1 MLADRIRCDGQ
12 RQHLEQWLKRGDR
25 TRATVA
31 PHTTKSHKDQ
41 TNTNTLTRCRSLE
54 MLDNNGFVESMKC
67 TTPGMSRSFDLL
79 DSHQVIVHRDAHNDS
94 DHGHDD
100 SDRNHS
106 YLMDSDKEWQYHG
119 SSKPASSEKD
129 KISSVSGDKQG
140 LSSSEKDR
148 NSLEGKS
155 DSELSKRIKY
165 MERQKSYSVAA
176 RLEELLCKTNEIIE
190 MERTARRKSNEAFS
204 MLTPEKEKASRRP
217 SKPSGSSELRVSSS
231 SRSSGAGLS
240 GSGGYESSLVNKF
253 RQSSLMCNPEFDD
266 NDHADNSSFTIAQ
279 EMEKI
284 TSSLLGREDPQHHQ
298 GISDNGPVSPEI
310 AKEYSSKKEQKSAR
324 EQEQELSSVL
334 SEGSHR
340 SYGMPDYPSRNRN
353 GSYNGE
359 ISIARP
365 DLNGYM
371 SSSSKSGNSPGML
384 SRNSEI
390 MSSGSAGRES
400 SAEATHS
407 VNVLSSF
414 GGFYQNSSFDDE
426 MSLSGNT
433 LKVDGA
439 RKSIYQHDASTTLD
453 VDDRCELSEM
463 ANMKELNELKSRILN
478 GAHWRNQLRKN
489 GQEKEAVPDR
499 NGEKATEIHI
509 TPNIEVAEDI
519 VSKSAPKLPI
529 RSKVHDLVAKIQGS
543 KNITNSD
550 APSYLIRNNTT
561 AADEEDDI
569 DDDNDETDESESSD
583 EDEDDDID
591 FSQDVVDTVERFGP
605 DTSTSSAPLKSAEFL
620 YDAFRSQRQIPSIV
634 NPKPIQF
641 KAYAM
646 NGEETTVAASKL
658 TASQPISSYAQQPVL
673 DTRYLI
679 PKDAY
684 FHELPNRSRP
694 SPITD
699 KVPELA
705 FPQRLNGT
713 NGPSTLHGMDTR
725 PSIVQ
730 PHQLSYNVM
739 GQNQPIFANQHMQQ
753 QDSRIP
759 YIQHVT
765 QLPQR
770 EKLLSNRK
778 FSAPSSVQAPL
789 HKPFGSYAPPTVGG
803 PFPVAMPSMSTHFIN
818 IEQEQIERDANNDS
832 GYSTRIN
839 GSLNGPS
846 PSLSGQTDPDLSA
859 MELIASR
866 NDVYRSAIT
875 TAQPALNSS
884 KLDRYYMTNIGA
896 SSLV

>member
-54 MLDNNGFVESMKC
+54 MLDNNGFVETLKC

-79 DSHQVIVHRDAHNDS
+79 DSHQVIVHRDAGHDDS
-94 DHGHDD
+94 DEHGHDD

-106 YLMDSDKEWQYHG
+106 CLMDSDKEWQYHG
-119 SSKPASSEKD
+119 SSKPASSDKD
-129 KISSVSGDKQG
+129 KISSVSGDKQRR
-140 LSSSEKDR
+140 SSSEKDR
-148 NSLEGKS
+148 NSLEDKS
-155 DSELSKRIKY
+155 DSELSKRIKF
-165 MERQKSYSVAA
+165 MERQKGYSVAA

-204 MLTPEKEKASRRP
+204 MLAPEKEKTSRRN
-217 SKPSGSSELRVSSS
+217 SKQSGSELRVSSS
-231 SRSSGAGLS
+231 SRSSGAGMS
-240 GSGGYESSLVNKF
+240 GNGGFESSLVRKF
-253 RQSSLMCNPEFDD
+253 RQSSLMSNPEFDD
-266 NDHADNSSFTIAQ
+266 DDHAENSSFKIAQ

-284 TSSLLGREDPQHHQ
+284 TSSLLGREDPQHRIIQ
-298 GISDNGPVSPEI
+298 GSSDNGPVSPEI

-340 SYGMPDYPSRNRN
+340 SYGMPDYPNRNRN

-359 ISIARP
+359 ITIARP

-371 SSSSKSGNSPGML
+371 SSSSKSANSPGL
-384 SRNSEI
+384 FSRNSEI

-400 SAEATHS
+400 SAEATPP

-426 MSLSGNT
+426 LSSSGNT
-433 LKVDGA
+433 LKGDGA
-439 RKSIYQHDASTTLD
+439 RRSIYHHDASAALD

-478 GAHWRNQLRKN
+478 GAHWRSQLRKN
-489 GQEKEAVPDR
+489 GQEKEVVPVGNDE
-499 NGEKATEIHI
+499 NATEIHI
-509 TPNIEVAEDI
+509 SPKIEVVDNIA
-519 VSKSAPKLPI
+519 SKSAPKLPV

-543 KNITNSD
+543 KNITNSE

-561 AADEEDDI
+561 AVDEENDI
-569 DDDNDETDESESSD
+569 DDDDEESESSD

-591 FSQDVVDTVERFGP
+591 FSHDVVDTVERFSPATG
-605 DTSTSSAPLKSAEFL
+605 TAAAPLKSAEFL
-620 YDAFRSQRQIPSIV
+620 YDAFRSQRQIPTIV

-646 NGEETTVAASKL
+646 NGEETTVAPSQL
-658 TASQPISSYAQQPVL
+658 TVSHPISSYAQQPVI

-684 FHELPNRSRP
+684 FHELPNRNRP

-699 KVPELA
+699 KLPE
-705 FPQRLNGT
+705 
-713 NGPSTLHGMDTR
+713 PSTLHGMDPR

-730 PHQLSYNVM
+730 PHQPSYHVM
-739 GQNQPIFANQHMQQ
+739 GHNQSIFSNQHIQQ
-753 QDSRIP
+753 QDSRTP

-778 FSAPSSVQAPL
+778 FLAPSSVQVPHL
-789 HKPFGSYAPPTVGG
+789 KPFGTYAPPSVGG
-803 PFPVAMPSMSTHFIN
+803 PFPVAVPSMSTHFIN

-846 PSLSGQTDPDLSA
+846 PSLSGQTDPDLGA
-859 MELIASR
+859 MELITPR
-866 NDVYRSAIT
+866 NDVYRGT
-875 TAQPALNSS
+875 VQPNVNSN

>member
-25 TRATVA
+25 MRATVA

-67 TTPGMSRSFDLL
+67 TTPGMSRSFNLL
-79 DSHQVIVHRDAHNDS
+79 DSHQVIVHRDACHNDS
-94 DHGHDD
+94 DEHGHDD

-119 SSKPASSEKD
+119 SSKPASSDKD
-129 KISSVSGDKQG
+129 KISSVGDKHRRN
-140 LSSSEKDR
+140 SSEKDR
-148 NSLEGKS
+148 NSLEDKS

-165 MERQKSYSVAA
+165 MERQKGYSVAA

-204 MLTPEKEKASRRP
+204 MLAPEKEKSSRRP
-217 SKPSGSSELRVSSS
+217 SKQSGSDLRVSSS

-253 RQSSLMCNPEFDD
+253 RQSSLMSNPKFDD
-266 NDHADNSSFTIAQ
+266 DDHADNSSFKIAQ

-284 TSSLLGREDPQHHQ
+284 TSSLLGREDPQHHNIQ
-298 GISDNGPVSPEI
+298 GSSDNGPVSPEI
-310 AKEYSSKKEQKSAR
+310 AKEHSSKKEQKSAR

-340 SYGMPDYPSRNRN
+340 SYGMPEYPNHNRN
-353 GSYNGE
+353 GSYNGK
-359 ISIARP
+359 IKSFRT

-371 SSSSKSGNSPGML
+371 SSSSKSGNSPGMF

-390 MSSGSAGRES
+390 MSSGNAGKES
-400 SAEATHS
+400 SAEATQS
-407 VNVLSSF
+407 VNVMGSF
-414 GGFYQNSSFDDE
+414 GGFYQNSSFEDE
-426 MSLSGNT
+426 LSLSVNT
-433 LKVDGA
+433 LNVDGA
-439 RKSIYQHDASTTLD
+439 RRSVYHHEASVALD

-478 GAHWRNQLRKN
+478 GAHWRSQMRKN
-489 GQEKEAVPDR
+489 GHEKEAVSEGNDE
-499 NGEKATEIHI
+499 NVTEIHL
-509 TPNIEVAEDI
+509 TPKIEVVENI

-543 KNITNSD
+543 KNITNSE
-550 APSYLIRNNTT
+550 APSYLIRKNTT
-561 AADEEDDI
+561 AVDEDIDI
-569 DDDNDETDESESSD
+569 DDDDEQGDESESSD

-591 FSQDVVDTVERFGP
+591 FSHDVVDTVERFGP
-605 DTSTSSAPLKSAEFL
+605 DAGNAAAPLKSAEFL
-620 YDAFRSQRQIPSIV
+620 YDAFRSQRQVPSIV
-634 NPKPIQF
+634 NPKPLQF

-646 NGEETTVAASKL
+646 NGEETTVAP
-658 TASQPISSYAQQPVL
+658 SQLNVSHPISPYAQQPVI

-694 SPITD
+694 GPITD
-699 KVPELA
+699 KLSELA

-713 NGPSTLHGMDTR
+713 NGPSALHGMDPR
-725 PSIVQ
+725 PSILQ
-730 PHQLSYNVM
+730 PHQPSYHVM
-739 GQNQPIFANQHMQQ
+739 GHNQSV
-753 QDSRIP
+753 DSRTP

-778 FSAPSSVQAPL
+778 LFSAPSSVQAP
-789 HKPFGSYAPPTVGG
+789 HYKPFGAYAPSVLGG

-846 PSLSGQTDPDLSA
+846 PSLSGQTDPDLGA
-859 MELIASR
+859 MEPIATR
-866 NDVYRSAIT
+866 NDVYRGT
-875 TAQPALNSS
+875 VQPTVNSN

>member
-54 MLDNNGFVESMKC
+54 MLDSNGFVESMKC
-67 TTPGMSRSFDLL
+67 TTPGLSRSFDLL
-79 DSHQVIVHRDAHNDS
+79 DSHQVIVHRDAGQNDS
-94 DHGHDD
+94 DEHGHDD

-106 YLMDSDKEWQYHG
+106 YMMDSDKEWQYHG
-119 SSKPASSEKD
+119 SSKPASSDKD
-129 KISSVSGDKQG
+129 KISSISGDKQR

-165 MERQKSYSVAA
+165 MERQKGYSVAA

-204 MLTPEKEKASRRP
+204 MLVPDKEKASRRP
-217 SKPSGSSELRVSSS
+217 NKQSGSELRVSSS
-231 SRSSGAGLS
+231 SRSSGAGFS
-240 GSGGYESSLVNKF
+240 GYESSLVNKF
-253 RQSSLMCNPEFDD
+253 MQSSLMSNPEFDD
-266 NDHADNSSFTIAQ
+266 DDHADNSSFKIAQ

-284 TSSLLGREDPQHHQ
+284 TSSLLGREDPQHHNIQ
-298 GISDNGPVSPEI
+298 GTSDNGPVSPEI
-310 AKEYSSKKEQKSAR
+310 AKEYSSKKEQNAAR
-324 EQEQELSSVL
+324 EQEQEMSSVL

-340 SYGMPDYPSRNRN
+340 SYGIPDYPTRNRN
-353 GSYNGE
+353 GNYNGE
-359 ISIARP
+359 VTIVRP
-365 DLNGYM
+365 DHNDYM
-371 SSSSKSGNSPGML
+371 SSSSKSGNSPRMF

-390 MSSGSAGRES
+390 MSSGSAGVELL
-400 SAEATHS
+400 AEATKS

-414 GGFYQNSSFDDE
+414 GGFYQNSGFDDDL
-426 MSLSGNT
+426 SSSGNT
-433 LKVDGA
+433 LKVDGS
-439 RKSIYQHDASTTLD
+439 RRSIYQIDGSAALD

-478 GAHWRNQLRKN
+478 GAHWRSQLRKN
-489 GQEKEAVPDR
+489 GPEKEAIPDG
-499 NGEKATEIHI
+499 NVGNAAPK
-509 TPNIEVAEDI
+509 IEVVENI

-543 KNITNSD
+543 KNITNSE

-561 AADEEDDI
+561 VGNDQIDI
-569 DDDNDETDESESSD
+569 DDNDNEEDESESSD

-591 FSQDVVDTVERFGP
+591 FSHDVVDTVERFGR
-605 DTSTSSAPLKSAEFL
+605 DAGANAAAPLKSAEFL

-634 NPKPIQF
+634 NPKPIEF
-641 KAYAM
+641 KSYAM
-646 NGEETTVAASKL
+646 NGEETTVGPSHL
-658 TASQPISSYAQQPVL
+658 TVSHPITSYAQQPVI

-699 KVPELA
+699 KLPELA
-705 FPQRLNGT
+705 FPQQTNGT
-713 NGPSTLHGMDTR
+713 NGPSTLHGIDPR

-730 PHQLSYNVM
+730 PHQPSYHAM
-739 GQNQPIFANQHMQQ
+739 GHNQSIFSNQHIQQ
-753 QDSRIP
+753 QNSRAP

-778 FSAPSSVQAPL
+778 FLAPVAGQTPH
-789 HKPFGSYAPPTVGG
+789 HKPFGSYAPPVLGG
-803 PFPVAMPSMSTHFIN
+803 PSITIPSMSTHFIN

-859 MELIASR
+859 MELIATR
-866 NDVYRSAIT
+866 NDVYRGAGVST
-875 TAQPALNSS
+875 VQPTLNSIS